1 MGELKDIKAS
11 FGTVCYILGI
21 SLLEANRRANSKNFR
36 FEI

>member
-11 FGTVCYILGI
+11 FGTICYILGI
-21 SLLEANRRANSKNFR
+21 SLIEANRQANSKNFR